1 MKMIPTEE
9 ELRQELRKT
18 INQNPHF
25 RQCINCRH
33 FSPITQICDVRK
45 VRVFPHVP
53 GCASHDTNEEVI
65 IRTCINDLTEQ
76 QEECNKID
84 LLLAMGLTTA
94 NATTLFIEDFES
106 RLKALHKKEKSKV
119 EKRMLRKDLDLA
131 EQLDSA
137 TAKIS
142 KSIEEIQDSWNNH
155 MSMFLEEAEKHLE
168 DMDAQFR
175 HYIQSHVDRLFKTD
189 GVYDEKKYTAYLSN
203 AGEFCTT
210 LLDFTKEMHKQE
222 NRSFSLT
229 EKDYSRYK
237 IKD

>member
-1 MKMIPTEE
+1 
-9 ELRQELRKT
+9 
-18 INQNPHF
+18 
-25 RQCINCRH
+25 
-33 FSPITQICDVRK
+33 
-45 VRVFPHVP
+45 VFPHVP
-53 GCASHDTNEEVI
+53 GCASHDTNEEMI

-84 LLLAMGLTTA
+84 LLLAMSLTTA
-94 NATTLFIEDFES
+94 NATTLFVEDFENRVKS
-106 RLKALHKKEKSKV
+106 LHKKEKSKV

-137 TAKIS
+137 TAKVS
-142 KSIEEIQDSWNNH
+142 KSIESIQDSWNKH